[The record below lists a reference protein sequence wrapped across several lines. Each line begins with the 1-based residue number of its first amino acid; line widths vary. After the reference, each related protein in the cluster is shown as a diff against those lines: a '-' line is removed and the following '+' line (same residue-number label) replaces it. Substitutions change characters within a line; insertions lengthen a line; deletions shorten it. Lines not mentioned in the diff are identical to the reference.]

1 VEKMKKHILFVDD
14 DPKVLQGLRRMLLG
28 MRTEWE
34 MHFVHSG
41 EEALTYLSAQRV
53 DAIVTD
59 MNMPGMDGT
68 ELLDRVKANYP
79 DTVRILLT
87 AQPNDAVMIKAA
99 RSAHQCIAKPCNAEF
114 LQSTLSHACGHHHM
128 PVQDPLRK
136 LVSQLDSLPS
146 LPTLYTRIMKAA
158 EDPECSVHQVGK
170 LIEEDVGISVKIIQL
185 TNSAFY
191 GVPHRVS
198 RPSEAAVFLGM
209 DTVKTLVLGIGLF
222 SGFDKSKVS
231 PRDIEQ
237 IYNHSVKTGAIAQ
250 KIAKAEEMGKRNVEE
265 VFVAGL
271 LHDLGKL
278 VIAHNLPESG
288 QKVLS
293 LSREKNIPLAT
304 AETEIFGANHAQ
316 IGAYLFELWG
326 LPDTLVEA
334 VAYHHQPRLCP
345 NLHFGT
351 LCVVHVANAL
361 EHVPSQSFAPGEPFP
376 GIDTAYLTE
385 LGLVNRVPEWKN
397 MMNEE

>member
-1 VEKMKKHILFVDD
+1 MKKHVLFVDD

-28 MRTEWE
+28 MRNEWE
-34 MHFVHSG
+34 MHFAGSAA
-41 EEALTYLSAQRV
+41 EALTYLPAQRM

-59 MNMPGMDGT
+59 MNMPGMDGAA
-68 ELLDRVKANYP
+68 LLDIVKVDYP

-87 AQPNDAVMIKAA
+87 AQPNDAVMIRVA
-99 RSAHQCIAKPCNAEF
+99 RSAHQVIAKPCDAEF

-128 PVQDPLRK
+128 LPQDSLRK
-136 LVSQLDSLPS
+136 LISQLESLPS

-170 LIEEDVGISVKIIQL
+170 LIEEDVSISFKIIQL

-209 DTVKTLVLGIGLF
+209 EAIKALVLGIGLF
-222 SGFDKSKVS
+222 SGFDNSKVS
-231 PRDIEQ
+231 PRDIEK
-237 IYNHSVKTGAIAQ
+237 IYNHSMKTGTIAQ
-250 KIAKAEEMGKRNVEE
+250 KIAKAEEMGKRRIEE

-278 VIAHNLPESG
+278 VIAHNLPENY
-288 QKVLS
+288 KRAMALS
-293 LSREKNIPLAT
+293 TAKKISSVE
-304 AETEIFGANHAQ
+304 AETEILGADHAQ

-334 VAYHHQPRLCP
+334 VAYHHRPRVNP
-345 NLHFGT
+345 ERQFDAIG
-351 LCVVHVANAL
+351 VVHVANAL
-361 EHVPSQSFAPGEPFP
+361 EHAPSKSIDSGEPVS
-376 GIDTAYLTE
+376 GLDTTYLTQ
-385 LGLVNRVPEWKN
+385 LCLMHRLAEWKN
-397 MMNEE
+397 LQE